1 MRVILVSFVVFAA
14 DVKRVI
20 AASASDE
27 AIPDL
32 HAAWALGMVRS
43 TRPQVRN
50 CAPGNLEILRGARA
64 PHSSMLRI
72 APE

>member
-1 MRVILVSFVVFAA
+1 MRVIIVSFCRRAD

-20 AASASDE
+20 TASASDE

-43 TRPQVRN
+43 TRTQVRN
-50 CAPGNLEILRGARA
+50 CATGNLEI
-64 PHSSMLRI
+64 PDSMLRI

>member
-1 MRVILVSFVVFAA
+1 
-14 DVKRVI
+14 
-20 AASASDE
+20 
-27 AIPDL
+27 
-32 HAAWALGMVRS
+32 LGMVRS
-43 TRPQVRN
+43 TRTQVRN

>member
-1 MRVILVSFVVFAA
+1 LSRSVVVAD

-43 TRPQVRN
+43 TRTQVRN
-50 CAPGNLEILRGARA
+50 CTPGNLEIPA
-64 PHSSMLRI
+64 SMLRI